1 METSNI
7 EYYDVQYVAERT
19 INQSNEPISLYYYSY
34 FHLIYQIYNQDYCK
48 CECMNE
54 SEERECQW
62 NHQKIWN
69 EETCQCVC
77 KAEEFKHCGS
87 GYVYDDIDSCK

>member
-1 METSNI
+1 
-7 EYYDVQYVAERT
+7 
-19 INQSNEPISLYYYSY
+19 
-34 FHLIYQIYNQDYCK
+34 
-48 CECMNE
+48 MNE

-87 GYVYDDIDSCK
+87 GYVYDGIDSCK